1 VTLTVSAS
9 PVQPETSSAP
19 FSGSTPF
26 PATASPAPNYGSVS
40 SITEGALAKAPDT
53 DTESSHAPS
62 LESIRHTIGTALVEA
77 GHVSAA
83 QLLGA
88 ANWNLDSSS
97 LRIEVPGIGK
107 KMLSLT
113 INANTEKLIR
123 QQLQRLGAA
132 TRFLIVPGDGSPTG
146 QAPAAAPIS
155 GSIQEAALSHPIV
168 QRAKEFFNAE
178 VLSVIDLRQKN

>member
-1 VTLTVSAS
+1 M
-9 PVQPETSSAP
+9 QPEPSTAP

-26 PATASPAPNYGSVS
+26 PATASSTTNYGSVTT
-40 SITEGALAKAPDT
+40 ITEGALAKAPET
-53 DTESSHAPS
+53 SSQPAEAPS
-62 LESIRHTIGTALVEA
+62 LESIRHTIGTALVEG

-88 ANWNLDSSS
+88 ANWNLDGSS

-123 QQLQRLGAA
+123 QQLQRLGAP
-132 TRFLIVPGDGSPTG
+132 TRFLIVPGEGSPGG
-146 QAPAAAPIS
+146 QAPVAAPIS
-155 GSIQEAALSHPIV
+155 GSIQEAALNDPIV
-168 QRAKEFFNAE
+168 QRAKELFNAE

>member
-1 VTLTVSAS
+1 MPDAPTG
-9 PVQPETSSAP
+9 P
-19 FSGSTPF
+19 FSGATPF
-26 PATASPAPNYGSVS
+26 PAAASPALGYSNVT
-40 SITEGALAKAPDT
+40 SITEGALAKAPDN
-53 DTESSHAPS
+53 DSQPGEAPS

-88 ANWNLDSSS
+88 ANWNLDGAS

-107 KMLSLT
+107 KMLALT

-123 QQLQRLGAA
+123 QQLQRLGAP
-132 TRFLIVPGDGSPTG
+132 TRFLIVPGDGSPFV
-146 QAPAAAPIS
+146 QAPAATHIS

-168 QRAKEFFNAE
+168 QRAKELFSAE
-178 VLSVIDLRQKN
+178 VLSVIDLRQKT

>member
-1 VTLTVSAS
+1 
-9 PVQPETSSAP
+9 
-19 FSGSTPF
+19 
-26 PATASPAPNYGSVS
+26 
-40 SITEGALAKAPDT
+40 LAKAPDT
-53 DTESSHAPS
+53 NSQPGAVPS
-62 LESIRHTIGTALVEA
+62 LEDVRYSIGTALVEA

-88 ANWNLDSSS
+88 ANWNLDGSS

-123 QQLQRLGAA
+123 QQLQRLGAP
-132 TRFLIVPGDGSPTG
+132 TRFLIVPGEGSPAG

-155 GSIQEAALSHPIV
+155 GSIQDAALSHPIV
-168 QRAKEFFNAE
+168 QRAKELFDAE